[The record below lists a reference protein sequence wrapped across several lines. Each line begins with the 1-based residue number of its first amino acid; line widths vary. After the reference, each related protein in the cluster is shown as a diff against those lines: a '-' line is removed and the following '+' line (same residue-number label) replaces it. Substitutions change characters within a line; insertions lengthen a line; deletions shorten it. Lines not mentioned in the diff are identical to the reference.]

1 MKLASLALASGMVLF
16 SGLSQA
22 ATTITFEQIP
32 SYSDSILAAYNGGTN
47 GSLTPLSGPNYGISF
62 SASAVTLAND
72 GLGNNGPNGE
82 YFSNA
87 PSGNVVMLDTDGSSV
102 MNMAIGFVGTASF
115 GYSSNAAALG
125 AVKIFSGL
133 NGTGTQLGSF
143 DLANNY
149 DSGCAVPSAT
159 FCNFNVLS
167 TAFNGVAYSMTFGGN
182 SNGVF
187 FDDITV
193 TAVPET
199 STWLTMLAGL
209 GVVAFMRR
217 RVSK

>member
-1 MKLASLALASGMVLF
+1 MKLASLVLTTGMVLF
-16 SGLSQA
+16 TGFSQA
-22 ATTITFEQIP
+22 ATTITFEEIP

-47 GSLTPLSGPNYGISF
+47 GSRPPLSGPNYGISF

-72 GLGNNGPNGE
+72 ADFQ

-87 PSGNVVMLDTDGSSV
+87 PSGNVVMLDFDGSSF
-102 MNMAIGFVGTASF
+102 MNVATGFVGIASF

-133 NGTGTQLGSF
+133 NGTGTQLASF
-143 DLANNY
+143 NLASNSE
-149 DSGCAVPSAT
+149 SGCAVQGAP

-167 TAFNGVAYSMTFGGN
+167 SAFSGIAYSMTFGGN
-182 SNGVF
+182 SNGVL

-193 TAVPET
+193 SAVPEA
-199 STWLTMLAGL
+199 STWLTMLVGL
-209 GVVAFMRR
+209 GAIGFMRR
-217 RVSK
+217 RSSK